1 MRSRDA
7 TPSGRATSVN
17 LGRQVMNGSVLDS
30 GWPFG
35 GLLRWTATHVD
46 TALHSGVV
54 TENDG
59 RGRLLVQKPDGA
71 IDAIEPDSATS
82 VFGVDGYRLS
92 LGELR
97 IGDIVE
103 VLREK
108 RGSVFVTTEMYLLRR
123 T

>member
-1 MRSRDA
+1 
-7 TPSGRATSVN
+7 
-17 LGRQVMNGSVLDS
+17 MNRSVLDS

-35 GLLRWTATHVD
+35 GLLRWYATHVD
-46 TALHSGVV
+46 AALHSGVV

-59 RGRLLVQKPDGA
+59 RGRFLVRKPDGA
-71 IDAIEPDSATS
+71 IDAIESDSATC
-82 VFGVDGYRLS
+82 VFGVDGYRLPLS
-92 LGELR
+92 ELR

-108 RGSVFVTTEMYLLRR
+108 RGSAFATTEMHLLRR